1 MWYFLAWQERQN
13 WPGGEVLC
21 IVPSSSPPLSPLC
34 IAAGGGARMETGA
47 ALPSQRWRGDMVGSM
62 SQLWV
67 NGTSETLCGA
77 PELSQLA
84 KG

>member
-1 MWYFLAWQERQN
+1 MVFPWVAGKAELARRRGPVYCAQ
-13 WPGGEVLC
+13 L
-21 IVPSSSPPLSPLC
+21 ITSSPLC
-34 IAAGGGARMETGA
+34 IAAVGGARMETGA

-67 NGTSETLCGA
+67 NGTLETLCGA